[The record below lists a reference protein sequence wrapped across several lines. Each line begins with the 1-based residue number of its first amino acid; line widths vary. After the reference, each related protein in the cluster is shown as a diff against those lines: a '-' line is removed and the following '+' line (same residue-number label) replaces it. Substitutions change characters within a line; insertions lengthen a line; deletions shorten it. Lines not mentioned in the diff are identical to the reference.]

1 MQNGSF
7 PSTEIAFLR
16 PRFCCAVMTTTPVAP
31 EAQLVAAHPTN
42 RQDQVSGWMLLG
54 VFRECF
60 KRMKT
65 SKKKEEE

>member
-1 MQNGSF
+1 
-7 PSTEIAFLR
+7 
-16 PRFCCAVMTTTPVAP
+16 MTTTPVAP

-65 SKKKEEE
+65 NKKKEEE